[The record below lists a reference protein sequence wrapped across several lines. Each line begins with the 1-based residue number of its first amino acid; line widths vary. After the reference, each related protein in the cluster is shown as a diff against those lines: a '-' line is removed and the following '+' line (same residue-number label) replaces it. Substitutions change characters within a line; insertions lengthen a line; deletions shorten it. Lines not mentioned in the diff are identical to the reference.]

1 VFAFAVRIARRMA
14 MALFRALIPHDA
26 LATWL
31 HASKLDEW
39 RKSSVSHPTTR
50 FHPEAAVWN
59 FQGDPRRI
67 EIGMQTHIRGELL
80 VFAYGGEIM
89 IGSCS
94 YVGAHS
100 RIHSGERVV
109 IGNHVLISHNV
120 NIADTDSHELS
131 HLDRAEGF
139 RHLIT
144 EGHATTKGGIV
155 TAPVVIE
162 DHAWIGLNAVVLK
175 GVRIGRG
182 AVVAAASVVTR
193 DVPPF
198 TLVAGNPARVVRQLE
213 DADNTGTDGH
223 PLA

>member
-1 VFAFAVRIARRMA
+1 
-14 MALFRALIPHDA
+14 
-26 LATWL
+26 
-31 HASKLDEW
+31 
-39 RKSSVSHPTTR
+39 
-50 FHPEAAVWN
+50 
-59 FQGDPRRI
+59 
-67 EIGMQTHIRGELL
+67 
-80 VFAYGGEIM
+80 
-89 IGSCS
+89 
-94 YVGAHS
+94 
-100 RIHSGERVV
+100 
-109 IGNHVLISHNV
+109 LISHNV

-131 HLDRAEGF
+131 PLDRAEGF